1 MQRIILHLDM
11 NSYFASVE
19 QQANPDLR
27 GKPVGVVAT
36 MTPHGCILASS
47 KEAKALGVKT
57 GCRADEARFL
67 CPGIH
72 LLEVDPPK
80 YRSTTERIFSIVR
93 QYSDDIEPYS
103 IDEAFINLTGFVDS
117 FDEAVKVGKEIKQR
131 IFTEV
136 GEWLTNSM
144 GIASTRWLAKFGSDT
159 CTKGGIVILNAGNCR
174 PYLMG
179 RELTEAWGIGTQTAR
194 KLHALGIC
202 TLGEL
207 AEYSPYRLKR
217 LLGIRGYE
225 LWAHL
230 NAIEISPDHVAD
242 NANGVPKSIGHS
254 HVVRKRTTDPRFA
267 RAVMMRLAERTGRRL
282 RSLRMQALGIFSHVG
297 FEDTPSV
304 GGSVGL
310 SEPVQSTEDIFRR
323 AWRMIHTEKVDT
335 PPNFFAMG
343 VFSLQPITNQRS
355 FFNFTHDATPELDD
369 ALDTINDRFGD
380 ETIMWGTLLGLDRY
394 HAPDRIG
401 FRKTVSWDIPSQK
414 LMMKGSGTP
423 HATIEPFE

>member
-1 MQRIILHLDM
+1 M

-19 QQANPDLR
+19 QQANPTLR

-36 MTPHGCILASS
+36 MTPQGCVLASS

-67 CPGIH
+67 CPSIH

-103 IDEAFINLTGFVDS
+103 IDEAFINLTGFVQS
-117 FDEAVKVGKEIKQR
+117 FNEAVKVGKEIKQR

-144 GIASTRWLAKFGSDT
+144 GIAHTRWLAKFGSDT
-159 CTKGGIVILNAGNCR
+159 CEKGGIVVLDRTNCR
-174 PYLMG
+174 TYLTG
-179 RELTEAWGIGTQTAR
+179 HELTEAWGIGIRTAR
-194 KLHALGIC
+194 KLRALGIH
-202 TLGEL
+202 TLSEL
-207 AEYSPYRLKR
+207 ADYPPHRLKQ
-217 LLGIRGYE
+217 LFGIRGYE

-230 NAIEISPDHVAD
+230 NGIEISPDHVAD

-254 HVVRKRTTDPRFA
+254 HVVRKRTNDPRFA
-267 RAVMMRLAERTGRRL
+267 RALMMRLAERTGRRL

-297 FEDTPSV
+297 FEDNPSV

-310 SEPVQSTEDIFRR
+310 PEPVQSTEDIFRR
-323 AWRMIHTEKVDT
+323 AWRMIQAEKVDA

-343 VFSLQPITNQRS
+343 VFSLQPMTNQAS
-355 FFNFTHDATPELDD
+355 LFNFKDHATPKLDD

-414 LMMKGSGTP
+414 LMMKGLGTST
-423 HATIEPFE
+423 ATLEPFE